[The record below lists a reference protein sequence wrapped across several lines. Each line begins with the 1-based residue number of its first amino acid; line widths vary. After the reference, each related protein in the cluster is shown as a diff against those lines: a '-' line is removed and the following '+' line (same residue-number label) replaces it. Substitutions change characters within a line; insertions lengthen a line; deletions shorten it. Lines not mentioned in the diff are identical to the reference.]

1 MFCDLAAQHDAAVN
15 NKIVD
20 TFVDNKVD
28 GKYGALMA
36 RAPLRSVP
44 APNRSA
50 RSSRAPSRAR
60 KPDAPQDITLVLR
73 QRIATQEIP
82 PGSKLRENELA
93 LEFGVARARVREALS
108 VLEQRGLVERI
119 PNRGA
124 VVMRLELSQV
134 AHLYD
139 VREVL
144 EGLCARLATLNGDPA
159 IWRAALAQFKGPMV
173 RHVAAGDIDAYI
185 AGYETFRRHLIDGAG
200 NPVLAGMLDS
210 ILERTQALIR
220 RIIILPGRAEVGL
233 QQHTALLEAM
243 VRGDADE
250 AERLRRENMRSAKSY
265 LERYQKYIL

>member
-1 MFCDLAAQHDAAVN
+1 VS
-15 NKIVD
+15 
-20 TFVDNKVD
+20 
-28 GKYGALMA
+28 GKYGFGMA
-36 RAPLRSVP
+36 RSRLRSVP
-44 APNRSA
+44 ASAPSA
-50 RSSRAPSRAR
+50 RAGRAAPRPR
-60 KPDAPQDITLVLR
+60 KADAPQDITLILR

-144 EGLCARLATLNGDPA
+144 EGLCARLATVNGDPA
-159 IWRAALAQFKGPMV
+159 VWRAALAQFKGPMV
-173 RHVAAGDIDAYI
+173 RHVAEGDIDAYI
-185 AGYETFRRHLIDGAG
+185 AGYEIFRRHLIDSAD

-233 QQHTALLEAM
+233 KQHTALLEAM

>member
-1 MFCDLAAQHDAAVN
+1 MV
-15 NKIVD
+15 
-20 TFVDNKVD
+20 
-28 GKYGALMA
+28 G
-36 RAPLRSVP
+36 PSLRSVP
-44 APNRSA
+44 EPARAAVAERST
-50 RSSRAPSRAR
+50 SRGRR
-60 KPDAPQDITLVLR
+60 GKVQAPQDITLILR

-82 PGSKLRENELA
+82 PGSKLRESELA
-93 LEFGVARARVREALS
+93 LEFGVPRARVREALS

-124 VVMRLELSQV
+124 VVMRLEVSQV

-144 EGLCARLATLNGDPA
+144 EGLCARLATVNGDPA
-159 IWRAALAQFKGPMV
+159 VWRAMLAQLKGPMA
-173 RHVAAGDIDAYI
+173 RHVAEGDIDAYI
-185 AGYETFRRHLIDGAG
+185 AGYEVFRRHLIDGAC

-233 QQHTALLEAM
+233 RQHTALLEAM

-250 AERLRRENMRSAKSY
+250 AERLRRENMRSAKSD
-265 LERYQKYIL
+265 LERYKKYIL

>member
-1 MFCDLAAQHDAAVN
+1 MS
-15 NKIVD
+15 
-20 TFVDNKVD
+20 
-28 GKYGALMA
+28 
-36 RAPLRSVP
+36 RLRSVP
-44 APNRSA
+44 APAKPPRAA
-50 RSSRAPSRAR
+50 RGARAGAAR
-60 KPDAPQDITLVLR
+60 PARQEAQDITLVLR

-93 LEFGVARARVREALS
+93 LQFGVARARVREALS

-124 VVMRLELSQV
+124 VVMRLALSQV

-144 EGLCARLATLNGDPA
+144 EGLCARLATQNGDPA
-159 IWRAALAQFKGPMV
+159 VWRAALERFKGPMA
-173 RHVAAGDIDAYI
+173 RHVAEGDIESYI
-185 AGYETFRRHLIDGAG
+185 EGYEAFRRQLIDGAC

-233 QQHTALLEAM
+233 KQHTALLEAM
-243 VRGDADE
+243 VRGDADG

>member
-1 MFCDLAAQHDAAVN
+1 
-15 NKIVD
+15 
-20 TFVDNKVD
+20 
-28 GKYGALMA
+28 MA
-36 RAPLRSVP
+36 PPKLRSVP
-44 APNRSA
+44 KPATPRSKGSGRPRSA
-50 RSSRAPSRAR
+50 GEG
-60 KPDAPQDITLVLR
+60 QDITLLLR

-93 LEFGVARARVREALS
+93 LQFGVARARVREALS
-108 VLEQRGLVERI
+108 VLEQRGLVQRI

-144 EGLCARLATLNGDPA
+144 EGLCARLATLNGDRA
-159 IWRAALAQFKGPMV
+159 VWRAALEHFKGPMA
-173 RHVAAGDIDAYI
+173 RYVAEGDIDSYI
-185 AGYETFRRHLIDGAG
+185 AGYEAFRRQLIDGAR
-200 NPVLAGMLDS
+200 NPVLASMLDS
-210 ILERTQALIR
+210 ILERTQVLIR

-233 QQHTALLEAM
+233 KQHTALLEAM

-250 AERLRRENMRSAKSY
+250 AERLRRENMRSAKAY

>member
-1 MFCDLAAQHDAAVN
+1 MAHSKLRSIPAPARSAHRGRPA
-15 NKIVD
+15 
-20 TFVDNKVD
+20 
-28 GKYGALMA
+28 A
-36 RAPLRSVP
+36 RAPKSGE
-44 APNRSA
+44 A
-50 RSSRAPSRAR
+50 R
-60 KPDAPQDITLVLR
+60 DITLVLR

-93 LEFGVARARVREALS
+93 MQFGVARARVREALS

-144 EGLCARLATLNGDPA
+144 EGLCARLATVNGDPA
-159 IWRAALAQFKGPMV
+159 VWRAALEQFKGPMA
-173 RHVAAGDIDAYI
+173 RYVAEGDIDSYI
-185 AGYETFRRHLIDGAG
+185 AGYEAFRRQLIDGAC

-233 QQHTALLEAM
+233 KQHTALLEAM

>member
-1 MFCDLAAQHDAAVN
+1 LFCDSAAQHDAALN

-28 GKYGALMA
+28 GKYGASMA

-44 APNRSA
+44 APNRST
-50 RSSRAPSRAR
+50 RSGRAASRAR
-60 KPDAPQDITLVLR
+60 KADVTLVLR

-144 EGLCARLATLNGDPA
+144 EGLCARLATVNGDPA